1 MSAFVVSDETSR
13 RLLSTVINVQ
23 RLSCIIA
30 NVCNDKEP
38 TIPTKLG
45 IKIKGGFYDCNG
57 DIYKIASRLY
67 EVCVESE
74 NYEYSENNPTKL
86 SKEDFGSVNPSN
98 FILANDEGFAYKAYT
113 SASAWVY
120 RSSYK
125 PDCKKT
131 PYYHAVK
138 SLLKFLV
145 HYVASI

>member
-1 MSAFVVSDETSR
+1 MSTAAISDETTR
-13 RLLSTVINVQ
+13 RLTTTIINVQ
-23 RLSCIIA
+23 RLSCIIF
-30 NVCNDKEP
+30 NVCNDNEP
-38 TIPTKLG
+38 AIPTKLA

-74 NYEYSENNPTKL
+74 NYKYSENNPTKL

-98 FILANDEGFAYKAYT
+98 FIIANDEEFECKACA
-113 SASAWVY
+113 SAGAWVY

-125 PDCKKT
+125 PECKKT

-138 SLLKFLV
+138 SLSKFLER
-145 HYVASI
+145 YTWL

>member
-1 MSAFVVSDETSR
+1 MSTTAISDETSR
-13 RLLSTVINVQ
+13 RLSSTVINVQ

-131 PYYHAVK
+131 PYYHTVK